1 MKYKAI
7 IFDLDGTLLDT
18 LTDLAE
24 GTNYALRVNGFPER
38 TIDEIRRFVGNG
50 ARKLVERAVP
60 DGQVEAALEQV
71 RQDFNVYYKVHCKDH
86 TGPYPGIMEMLQSL
100 IKAGYTLGVVSNK
113 PDFAVQELIPD
124 YFPGI
129 FASVSGE
136 RQGVAKKPAPDLI
149 WEAMKNLGAGSS
161 DAIYVGDSE
170 VDLEAAANAGIPCI
184 SVAWG
189 FKGRKFLE
197 EQQAEMIIETPA
209 DIFHYLQESQQK
221 LSTSQGR
228 AVATPLFP

>member
-1 MKYKAI
+1 MRRYKAV

-24 GTNYALRVNGFPER
+24 GTNYALRINGFPER
-38 TIDEIRRFVGNG
+38 TLDEIRRFVGNG
-50 ARKLVERAVP
+50 ARKLIERAVP
-60 DGQVEAALEQV
+60 DGQVEAALEKV
-71 RQDFNVYYKVHCKDH
+71 RQDFNVYYKIHCKVH
-86 TGPYPGIMEMLQSL
+86 TGPYPGIMEMLQEL
-100 IKAGYTLGVVSNK
+100 VQQGYSLGVVSNK
-113 PDFAVQELIPD
+113 PDFAVQELIPE

-149 WEAMKNLGAGSS
+149 WEAMKNLHADSS
-161 DAIYVGDSE
+161 ESVYVGDSE

-189 FKGRKFLE
+189 FKGREFLE
-197 EQQAEMIIETPA
+197 EQQAEMIIEAPA
-209 DIFHYLQESQQK
+209 EIQKYL
-221 LSTSQGR
+221 
-228 AVATPLFP
+228 

>member
-1 MKYKAI
+1 MKRYKAI

-18 LTDLAE
+18 LADLAE

-50 ARKLVERAVP
+50 ARKLIERAVP
-60 DGQVEAALEQV
+60 DGQIEAALEKV
-71 RQDFNVYYKVHCKDH
+71 RQDFDIYYKVHCKDH
-86 TGPYPGIMEMLQSL
+86 TGPYPGIMEMLQEL
-100 IKAGYTLGVVSNK
+100 VQQGYSLGVVSNK
-113 PDFAVQELIPD
+113 PDFAVQELIPE

-129 FASVSGE
+129 FTSVSGE

-149 WEAMKNLGAGSS
+149 REAMKNLQADSS
-161 DAIYVGDSE
+161 NAVYVGDSE

-189 FKGRKFLE
+189 FKGRRFLE
-197 EQQAEMIIETPA
+197 EQHAGTIIEVPA
-209 DIFHYLQESQQK
+209 EVFAFLQK
-221 LSTSQGR
+221 R
-228 AVATPLFP
+228 V

>member
-38 TIDEIRRFVGNG
+38 TPDEIRRFVGNG
-50 ARKLVERAVP
+50 ARKLIERAVP
-60 DGQVEAALEQV
+60 EGQAEAALELV
-71 RQDFNVYYKVHCKDH
+71 RQSFDVYYKVHCKDH
-86 TGPYPGIMEMLQSL
+86 TGPYSGIMEMLKELAQR
-100 IKAGYTLGVVSNK
+100 GYALGVVSNK
-113 PDFAVQELIPD
+113 PDFAVQELIPE
-124 YFPGI
+124 YFPGM

-136 RQGVAKKPAPDLI
+136 REGIAKKPAPDLI
-149 WEAMKNLGAGSS
+149 WEAMKNLQVNSS
-161 DAIYVGDSE
+161 EAIYVGDSE

-189 FKGRKFLE
+189 FKGRRFLE
-197 EQQAEMIIETPA
+197 ERGAGVII
-209 DIFHYLQESQQK
+209 D
-221 LSTSQGR
+221 
-228 AVATPLFP
+228 TPLEFFNYV

>member
-1 MKYKAI
+1 MKRYKAV

-38 TIDEIRRFVGNG
+38 TTDEIRRFVGNG
-50 ARKLVERAVP
+50 ARKLVERSVP
-60 DGQVEAALEQV
+60 DSQAEAALEQV
-71 RQDFNVYYKVHCKDH
+71 RQDFDVYYKVHCKDH
-86 TGPYPGIMEMLQSL
+86 TGPYPGIIEMLEEL
-100 IKAGYTLGVVSNK
+100 ARRGYALGVVSNK
-113 PDFAVQELIPD
+113 PDFAVQELIPE
-124 YFPGI
+124 YFPGL

-136 RQGVAKKPAPDLI
+136 RTGVAKKPAPDLI
-149 WEAMKNLGAGSS
+149 WEAMKELQATNS

-189 FKGRKFLE
+189 FKGREFLE
-197 EQQAEMIIETPA
+197 EHKAEVIIE
-209 DIFHYLQESQQK
+209 K
-221 LSTSQGR
+221 
-228 AVATPLFP
+228 PLEILNYI

>member
-1 MKYKAI
+1 MKRYKAI

-18 LTDLAE
+18 LADLAE

-38 TIDEIRRFVGNG
+38 TIDEIRRLVGNG
-50 ARKLVERAVP
+50 ARKLIERAVP
-60 DGQVEAALEQV
+60 DGQIEAALEKV
-71 RQDFNVYYKVHCKDH
+71 RQDFDIYYKVHCKDH
-86 TGPYPGIMEMLQSL
+86 TGPYPGIMEMLQEL
-100 IKAGYTLGVVSNK
+100 VQQGYSLGVVSNK
-113 PDFAVQELIPD
+113 PDFAVQELIPE

-149 WEAMKNLGAGSS
+149 WEAMKNLQADSS
-161 DAIYVGDSE
+161 NAVYVGDSE

-189 FKGRKFLE
+189 FKGRRFLE
-197 EQQAEMIIETPA
+197 EQHAGTIIEVPA
-209 DIFHYLQESQQK
+209 EVFAFLQK
-221 LSTSQGR
+221 R
-228 AVATPLFP
+228 V

>member
-1 MKYKAI
+1 MRRYKAV

-24 GTNYALRVNGFPER
+24 GTNYALRINGFPER
-38 TIDEIRRFVGNG
+38 TLDEIRRFVGNG
-50 ARKLVERAVP
+50 ARKLIERAVP
-60 DGQVEAALEQV
+60 DGQVEAALEKV
-71 RQDFNVYYKVHCKDH
+71 RQDFNVYYKIHCKDH
-86 TGPYPGIMEMLQSL
+86 TGPYPGIMEMLQEL
-100 IKAGYTLGVVSNK
+100 VEQGYSLGVVSNK
-113 PDFAVQELIPD
+113 PDFAVQELIPE

-149 WEAMKNLGAGSS
+149 REAMKNLQADRSN
-161 DAIYVGDSE
+161 AVYVGDSE

-197 EQQAEMIIETPA
+197 EQQAEMIIEAPA
-209 DIFHYLQESQQK
+209 EIQKYL
-221 LSTSQGR
+221 
-228 AVATPLFP
+228 

>member
-1 MKYKAI
+1 MKRYKAI

-18 LTDLAE
+18 LADLAE

-50 ARKLVERAVP
+50 ARKLIERAVP
-60 DGQVEAALEQV
+60 DGQIEAALEKV
-71 RQDFNVYYKVHCKDH
+71 RQDFNVYYKIHCKDH
-86 TGPYPGIMEMLQSL
+86 TGPYPSIMEMLQEL
-100 IKAGYTLGVVSNK
+100 VQQGYSLGVVSNK
-113 PDFAVQELIPD
+113 PDFAVQELIPE

-149 WEAMKNLGAGSS
+149 WEAMKNLQADSS
-161 DAIYVGDSE
+161 NAVYVGDSE

-189 FKGRKFLE
+189 FKGRRFLE
-197 EQQAEMIIETPA
+197 EQHAGTIIEVPA
-209 DIFHYLQESQQK
+209 EVFAFLQK
-221 LSTSQGR
+221 R
-228 AVATPLFP
+228 V

>member
-1 MKYKAI
+1 MKRYKAI

-18 LTDLAE
+18 LADLAE

-38 TIDEIRRFVGNG
+38 TLDEIRRFVGNG
-50 ARKLVERAVP
+50 ARRLIERAVP
-60 DGQVEAALEQV
+60 DGQMEAALEKV
-71 RQDFNVYYKVHCKDH
+71 RQDFNVYYKIHCKDH
-86 TGPYPGIMEMLQSL
+86 TGPYPGIMEMLQEL
-100 IKAGYTLGVVSNK
+100 VQQGYSLGVVSNK
-113 PDFAVQELIPD
+113 PDFAVQELIPG

-149 WEAMKNLGAGSS
+149 WEAMKNLQADSL
-161 DAIYVGDSE
+161 DAVYVGDSE

-189 FKGRKFLE
+189 FKGRRFLE
-197 EQQAEMIIETPA
+197 EQHAGMIIETPSE
-209 DIFHYLQESQQK
+209 IQKYL
-221 LSTSQGR
+221 
-228 AVATPLFP
+228 

>member
-1 MKYKAI
+1 MKRYKAI

-18 LTDLAE
+18 LADLAE

-50 ARKLVERAVP
+50 ARKLIERAVP
-60 DGQVEAALEQV
+60 DGQIEAALEKV
-71 RQDFNVYYKVHCKDH
+71 RQDFDIYYKVHCKDH
-86 TGPYPGIMEMLQSL
+86 TGPYPGIMEMLQEL
-100 IKAGYTLGVVSNK
+100 VQQGYSLGVVSNK
-113 PDFAVQELIPD
+113 PDFAVQELIPG

-149 WEAMKNLGAGSS
+149 WEAMKNLQADSL
-161 DAIYVGDSE
+161 DAVYVGDSE

-189 FKGRKFLE
+189 FKGRRFLE
-197 EQQAEMIIETPA
+197 EQHAGMIIETPSE
-209 DIFHYLQESQQK
+209 IQKYL
-221 LSTSQGR
+221 
-228 AVATPLFP
+228 

>member
-1 MKYKAI
+1 MKRYKAI

-38 TIDEIRRFVGNG
+38 TLDEIRRFVGNG

-60 DGQVEAALEQV
+60 EGQVETALEQV
-71 RQDFNVYYKVHCKDH
+71 RRDFDVYYKVHCKDH
-86 TGPYPGIMEMLQSL
+86 TGPYPRIMEMLKELVQEGFL
-100 IKAGYTLGVVSNK
+100 LGVVSNK
-113 PDFAVQELIPD
+113 PDFAVQELIPE

-129 FASVSGE
+129 FGSVSGE
-136 RQGVAKKPAPDLI
+136 REGIAKKPAPDLI
-149 WEAMKNLGAGSS
+149 WEAMKNLQADSS
-161 DAIYVGDSE
+161 EAVYVGDSE

-197 EQQAEMIIETPA
+197 EHRAEVIIEEPL
-209 DIFHYLQESQQK
+209 DILKYL
-221 LSTSQGR
+221 
-228 AVATPLFP
+228 

>member
-1 MKYKAI
+1 MRRYKAI

-38 TIDEIRRFVGNG
+38 TLDEIRRFVGNG
-50 ARKLVERAVP
+50 ARKLIERAVP
-60 DGQVEAALEQV
+60 DGQIEAALEKV
-71 RQDFNVYYKVHCKDH
+71 RQDFDIYYKVHCKDH
-86 TGPYPGIMEMLQSL
+86 TGPYPGIMEMLQEL
-100 IKAGYTLGVVSNK
+100 VQQGYSLGVVSNK
-113 PDFAVQELIPD
+113 PDFAVQELIPE

-149 WEAMKNLGAGSS
+149 WEAMKNLQADSS
-161 DAIYVGDSE
+161 NAVYVGDSE

-189 FKGRKFLE
+189 FKGRRFLE
-197 EQQAEMIIETPA
+197 EQHAGTIIEVPA
-209 DIFHYLQESQQK
+209 EVFAFLQK
-221 LSTSQGR
+221 R
-228 AVATPLFP
+228 V